1 MNCLL
6 EAGAKEKPPEALPR
20 PMGDSSNSKH
30 PLHTPSLRS
39 FQHSKEK
46 PHCKTVAR
54 TFRPFGQS
62 EARVETLDRN
72 GYPTIRISTVE
83 WPGLSHKLDLRPSD
97 VRCVINGLH
106 LALGEL

>member
-1 MNCLL
+1 MSLNQKR
-6 EAGAKEKPPEALPR
+6 EAPDARTSNGGPSDKQPLYKPTLR
-20 PMGDSSNSKH
+20 DFQ
-30 PLHTPSLRS
+30 PLA
-39 FQHSKEK
+39 QK

-54 TFRPFGQS
+54 ALRPFGQS
-62 EARVETLDRN
+62 EARVETVDRN